1 MCSSRLLSRLSL
13 KAESKWANEV
23 KKQSR
28 LTAGATLIYFWLK
41 KSHVLELYSGWR
53 EITEI
58 IFRRN
63 ARCYANNIIATTP
76 MFKMGC
82 AR

>member
-1 MCSSRLLSRLSL
+1 MFLETTFPIIVEGGEQVGEGS
-13 KAESKWANEV
+13 KEAESADRWGDANFLQAE
-23 KKQSR
+23 KSR
-28 LTAGATLIYFWLK
+28 V
-41 KSHVLELYSGWR
+41 SELYSGWR
-53 EITEI
+53 DITEI

-82 AR
+82 AS

>member
-1 MCSSRLLSRLSL
+1 MCSSRLLFRLSL

-28 LTAGATLIYFWLK
+28 LTAGAANLLQAG

>member
-1 MCSSRLLSRLSL
+1 MCSSRLLFRLSL

-28 LTAGATLIYFWLK
+28 LTAGATLIFFKLK
-41 KSHVLELYSGWR
+41 KSRVSELYSGWR
-53 EITEI
+53 DI
-58 IFRRN
+58 IDIFSRRN
-63 ARCYANNIIATTP
+63 ARCYTNNIIATTP